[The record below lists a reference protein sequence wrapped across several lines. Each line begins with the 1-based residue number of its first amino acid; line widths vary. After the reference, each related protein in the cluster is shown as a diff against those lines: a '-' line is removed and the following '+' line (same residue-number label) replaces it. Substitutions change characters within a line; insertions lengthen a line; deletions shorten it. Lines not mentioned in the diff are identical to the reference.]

1 MYKENWLDKLQRK
14 FRRFGVPNLMMYIV
28 GGMAVVFLMD
38 TIAFPMSSFSLTGA
52 LAFDREAIFS
62 GQLWRIITFVLIP
75 PNASPIFIVF
85 SLYFYWLIGSTLEN
99 QWGTFRFNAFYFCG
113 VICTMIAGLITGFAT
128 NYYLNMTLFLAFA
141 IIYPNFQMLLFF
153 CIPIKIKFLALVDVL
168 VLAVS
173 FYYAG
178 WSGRIALFVAIFNII
193 LFFWGDFIGSIKA
206 YKRRREWQKKWNGVK
221 SNWKK

>member
-1 MYKENWLDKLQRK
+1 MYKESLLDRLQRK
-14 FRRFGVPNLMMYIV
+14 FRRFGIPNLMTYIV

-52 LAFDREAIFS
+52 LAFDRAAIFS

-99 QWGTFRFNAFYFCG
+99 QWGTFRFNAFYLCG
-113 VICTMIAGLITGFAT
+113 VICTMIVGLITGYAT

-178 WSGRIALFVAIFNII
+178 WAGRIALVVAILNII

-221 SNWKK
+221 KNWQK